1 MGGKIPML
9 IEGNVWVFGKNIDT
23 DVILPGKYLVVTDP
37 VELGK
42 HAMEGLDPSFFK
54 KVAKGDIVLAGR
66 YFGCGS
72 SREQAPVALK
82 ASGIA
87 AVVAESYARIF
98 YRNALNIGLPVL
110 EIENTEQIAKEG
122 GRIRIDV
129 ETGEIKNLDTG
140 ETFQAK
146 PIPDFMLEI
155 IREGG
160 LIGKIKKHVIEG
172 KLVNQ

>member
-1 MGGKIPML
+1 MILEGK
-9 IEGNVWVFGKNIDT
+9 VWIFGENINT
-23 DVILPGKYLVVTDP
+23 DLILPGRYLRVTDRE
-37 VELGK
+37 ELGK
-42 HAMEGLDPSFFK
+42 HAMEGQDPGFSQK
-54 KVAKGDIVLAGR
+54 ISKGDIVIAGR

-82 ASGIA
+82 YAGIA
-87 AVVAESYARIF
+87 AVIAESYARIF

-110 EIENTEQIAKEG
+110 EIGNTKRVAAEG
-122 GRIRIDV
+122 DRIRINV
-129 ETGEIKNLDTG
+129 ETGEIKNVENG

-160 LIGKIKKHVIEG
+160 LIGKIKKQVAQG
-172 KLVNQ
+172 KIINHQ

>member
-1 MGGKIPML
+1 ML
-9 IEGNVWVFGKNIDT
+9 IEGKAWVFGENIDT
-23 DVILPGKYLVVTDP
+23 DLILPGKYLVVTDP
-37 VELGK
+37 LELGK
-42 HAMEGLDPSFFK
+42 HAMEGFDPSFSK

-82 ASGIA
+82 YSGIA

-98 YRNALNIGLPVL
+98 YRNAMNIGLPVL
-110 EIENTEQIAKEG
+110 EVENTKRIAKEG
-122 GRIRIDV
+122 DRIRINV
-129 ETGEIKNLDTG
+129 EIGEIKNLETG
-140 ETFQAK
+140 EIFQAK

-160 LIGKIKKHVIEG
+160 LIGKIKKQVAQG
-172 KLVNQ
+172 KLISK

>member
-1 MGGKIPML
+1 MREKLQKRGKIHMVL
-9 IEGNVWVFGKNIDT
+9 EGKVWVFGDNIDT

-42 HAMEGLDPSFFK
+42 HAMEGLDPSFSK

-82 ASGIA
+82 YSGIS

-98 YRNALNIGLPVL
+98 YRNSFNIGLPIFEPQPGIV
-110 EIENTEQIAKEG
+110 A
-122 GRIRIDV
+122 RSA
-129 ETGEIKNLDTG
+129 LD
-140 ETFQAK
+140 F
-146 PIPDFMLEI
+146 DRL
-155 IREGG
+155 
-160 LIGKIKKHVIEG
+160 
-172 KLVNQ
+172 

>member
-1 MGGKIPML
+1 ML
-9 IEGNVWVFGKNIDT
+9 IEGKVWVFGENIDT
-23 DVILPGKYLVVTDP
+23 DVILPGRYLVVTDP

-42 HAMEGLDPSFFK
+42 HAMEGLDPSFPK
-54 KVAKGDIVLAGR
+54 RVAKGDIVVAGR

-82 ASGIA
+82 YSGVA

-110 EIENTEQIAKEG
+110 EIENTKRIAKG
-122 GRIRIDV
+122 GERIRIDV
-129 ETGEIKNLDTG
+129 ETGEIRNLKTG
-140 ETFQAK
+140 EVFRAK

-160 LIGKIKKHVIEG
+160 LIGKIKKQVAEG
-172 KLVNQ
+172 KLTDQ